1 MGDLPSPKPHKTS
14 WPELVGSPYFRAGLI
29 IWLER
34 RDVTV
39 IFFTVGDTPPPGFD
53 PKRVVVFVDANQRV
67 AFTPR
72 IG

>member
-1 MGDLPSPKPHKTS
+1 MGDLPSPKPNKTA

-29 IWLER
+29 ICFER

-39 IFFTVGDTPPPGFD
+39 VFVVVGDTPPPGFD
-53 PKRVVVFVDANQRV
+53 PKRVVVFVDADQRV
-67 AFTPR
+67 AFTPT